1 MELTPPCFLRDK
13 EVTAVLFSSNVFL
26 YFYIPIVLVLYYLSP
41 RKLRNL
47 TLFIVSL
54 VFYGWGEPVYVLLM
68 AATILLNYL
77 FGGWVWQR
85 KSNGRNAKWVL
96 AFGVA
101 ANLLILG
108 YFKYA
113 TFLLT
118 NLQSILPFMAS
129 VKVPQITLPI
139 GISFYVFQS
148 MSYIIDVYR
157 DDAPVQ
163 KNPITFGTYVTLFP
177 QLIAGPIVRYADV
190 ALQLNE
196 RRENVTQ
203 LASGIRRFVTG
214 LAKKVLLANQMGLLW
229 EQLQT
234 QPGTLAAWVGIAAYS
249 LQLYFDFSGYSDM
262 AIGLGRMLGFEF
274 LENFNYPYI
283 AKSVTDFWRRWHI
296 SLSTWFREYVYIPL
310 GGNRKG
316 LPRQIVN
323 LLIVWGLTGF
333 WHGASW
339 NFLLWG
345 LYYGLLL
352 ILEKTVLLKLLKRL
366 PAFVGHVYTVVIFLL
381 GWALFYF
388 EDMTQLGAFFAKAF
402 RFTATG
408 ITGYNLILGYLPLLL
423 VAAVAATP
431 LGANCYKKLR
441 EKSWTDYAVIAA
453 VAVSLVLCIA
463 ALASQSYNP
472 FIYFRF

>member
-1 MELTPPCFLRDK
+1 M
-13 EVTAVLFSSNVFL
+13 LFSSNVFL
-26 YFYIPIVLVLYYLSP
+26 YFYIPIVLALYYLSP
-41 RKLRNL
+41 RKVRNL

-68 AATILLNYL
+68 AATILINYF
-77 FGGWVWQR
+77 FGGWIWLR
-85 KSNGRNAKWVL
+85 KSKGKGAKWIL
-96 AFGVA
+96 AAGVA

-118 NLQSILPFMAS
+118 SLQSVLPFLES
-129 VKVPQITLPI
+129 LEVPQVTLPI

-190 ALQLNE
+190 ALQLNQ
-196 RRENVTQ
+196 RRENLTQ
-203 LASGIRRFVTG
+203 FTAGVRLFIIG

-229 EQLQT
+229 EQLQK
-234 QPGTLAAWVGIAAYS
+234 QPGTLAAWVGIAAYA

-274 LENFNYPYI
+274 LINFNYPYI

-352 ILEKTVLLKLLKRL
+352 ILEKVVLLKVLKKL
-366 PAFVGHVYTVVIFLL
+366 PAFLGHIYTVVIFLL

-388 EDMTQLGAFFAKAF
+388 EDLGQLGVFFTRAFSL
-402 RFTATG
+402 TATG
-408 ITGYNLILGYLPLLL
+408 VIGTNLILGYLPLLL
-423 VAAVAATP
+423 AAAVAATP
-431 LGANCYKKLR
+431 LGANCYRKLR
-441 EKSWTDYAVIAA
+441 EKTWASYAAIAVAA
-453 VAVSLVLCIA
+453 VLLVLCVA

>member
-1 MELTPPCFLRDK
+1 M
-13 EVTAVLFSSNVFL
+13 LFSSNVYL
-26 YFYIPIVLVLYYLSP
+26 YFYFPIVLALYYFTP
-41 RKLRNL
+41 RKFRNV
-47 TLFIVSL
+47 TLFLVSL

-68 AATILLNYL
+68 AGTILINYL
-77 FGGWVWQR
+77 FGGWIHWE
-85 KSNGRNAKWVL
+85 KAKGKKPKAIL
-96 AFGVA
+96 AAGVA

-113 TFLLT
+113 TFLMES
-118 NLQSILPFMAS
+118 LQAVLPFLRS
-129 VKVPQITLPI
+129 VTVPQVTLPI

-190 ALQLNE
+190 ARQLSE

-203 LASGIRRFVTG
+203 FASGVRLFVIG
-214 LAKKVLLANQMGLLW
+214 LGKKVLLANQMGLLW
-229 EQLQT
+229 DQLQVT
-234 QPGTLAAWVGIAAYS
+234 SGTLAAWVGIAAYS

-274 LENFNYPYI
+274 LPNFNYPYI
-283 AKSVTDFWRRWHI
+283 SKSITEFWRRWHI

-352 ILEKTVLLKLLKRL
+352 ILEKTVVLKLLKKT
-366 PAFVGHVYTVVIFLL
+366 PAFLCHIYTMIIVML

-388 EDMTQLGAFFAKAF
+388 EDMGALGGFFGRAFSIAQ
-402 RFTATG
+402 TG
-408 ITGYNLILGYLPLLL
+408 GEGIRLILAYLPLLL
-423 VAAVAATP
+423 ACAFAATP
-431 LGANCYKKLR
+431 LSAICWKKV
-441 EKSWTDYAVIAA
+441 KDKAWAGYAAIGIAA
-453 VAVSLVLCIA
+453 VILLLCVA
-463 ALASQSYNP
+463 SLASQSYNP